1 MANIELSDDERR
13 ALVQL
18 IDIAV
23 KAGGLGVAEPATLLF
38 AKIRDVE
45 PQLEAVEEP
54 QLEAV
59 ESPEEGEDV

>member
-1 MANIELSDDERR
+1 MAKIELSDDERR

-23 KAGGLGVAEPATLLF
+23 KSGGIAVAKAATHLF
-38 AKIRDVE
+38 AKI
-45 PQLEAVEEP
+45 AVEEP

-59 ESPEEGEDV
+59 ESPEEGEDS